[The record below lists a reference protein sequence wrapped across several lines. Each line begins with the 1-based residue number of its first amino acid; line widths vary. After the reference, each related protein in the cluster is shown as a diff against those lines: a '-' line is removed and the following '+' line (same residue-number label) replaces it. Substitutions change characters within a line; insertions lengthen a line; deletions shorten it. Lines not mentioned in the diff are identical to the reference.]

1 MHTSAAAAELALVLL
16 ACRARAPAA
25 LAVSVTAVD
34 ITKSVSAVLP
44 AVNINTTAAGAAA
57 PLECQPLSGES
68 RFIPQFHAI
77 PELRQ
82 RASDGLWWTGQA
94 NDANAVFE
102 HDGPSWTSQ
111 SHLSRLALRSAHS

>member
-25 LAVSVTAVD
+25 LAVSVTAV
-34 ITKSVSAVLP
+34 TKSVSAVLP
-44 AVNINTTAAGAAA
+44 AVNINTTAAAGAAA

-82 RASDGLWWTGQA
+82 RASDGLWWPGQA

-102 HDGPSWTSQ
+102 HDGPSSQ
-111 SHLSRLALRSAHS
+111 SHPATVSPCAARTL

>member
-25 LAVSVTAVD
+25 LAVSVTAV
-34 ITKSVSAVLP
+34 TKSVSAALP
-44 AVNINTTAAGAAA
+44 AVNINTTAAAAAA

-82 RASDGLWWTGQA
+82 RASDGLWWPGQA

-102 HDGPSWTSQ
+102 HDGPSSQ